1 MNDDSNPLSNFNDA
15 GDGLDMDEWE
25 FYGED
30 PSGPLP
36 FEESNNNVVVSPV
49 EFPFITEIEES
60 LLREFRMDGEPAS
73 LGVDVYLETLK
84 YVEQQFCLYNE

>member
-1 MNDDSNPLSNFNDA
+1 MTTDSLPKKNWTPNQIWANSMNDDSNPLSNFNDA

-36 FEESNNNVVVSPV
+36 FEESNNN
-49 EFPFITEIEES
+49 EW
-60 LLREFRMDGEPAS
+60 
-73 LGVDVYLETLK
+73 
-84 YVEQQFCLYNE
+84 